1 MQNEG
6 NLYIHKYLLAKYEIA
21 AEWYHLSN
29 FQNTFNRYIYQNQ
42 NHNIWVEKAKGFNVF
57 ISHLHFEITKKSYCF
72 NFVCSKT
79 FNNPKVL

>member
-42 NHNIWVEKAKGFNVF
+42 NHNIWDEKAKGFNVF
-57 ISHLHFEITKKSYCF
+57 ISHLHFEIILFQLC
-72 NFVCSKT
+72 VQ
-79 FNNPKVL
+79 